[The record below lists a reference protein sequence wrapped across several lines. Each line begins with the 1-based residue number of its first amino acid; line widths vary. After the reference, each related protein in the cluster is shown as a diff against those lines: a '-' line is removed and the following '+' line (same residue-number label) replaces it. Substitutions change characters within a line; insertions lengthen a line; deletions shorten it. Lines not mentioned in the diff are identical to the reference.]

1 MIKGEFKKSVNIIDI
16 EKNCVIFVFSGSL
29 LINGEKLKSGKGFF
43 FKDIEKNNFE
53 AEDLTCLVLTYSGK
67 DSARLLSNINQN
79 NIFDFTI
86 SDELI
91 GFSKLYFDGEKK
103 YENEMLSI
111 GIAQTVFS
119 YITPSFHC
127 EDKKNTAYQY
137 VSDAEDYIEK
147 NIANSIKIDDVSKHL
162 GLSRGYLRNI
172 FFEQKGISPQEYLM
186 QKKIE
191 TACDLL
197 IKTDLSI
204 GEIAKKCGYDDIL
217 QFSRIF
223 KKRMG
228 ISSTEYRKQNISS
241 FGIKF
246 DKVKSVNH
254 NINIINKNKNTKIN
268 EVSSEIFK
276 NTNIEKENTY
286 EPLSYDSSEDLT
298 AILAAQIEKAA
309 RAAEEERKEKEKADT
324 APLWLL

>member
-1 MIKGEFKKSVNIIDI
+1 
-16 EKNCVIFVFSGSL
+16 
-29 LINGEKLKSGKGFF
+29 
-43 FKDIEKNNFE
+43 
-53 AEDLTCLVLTYSGK
+53 
-67 DSARLLSNINQN
+67 
-79 NIFDFTI
+79 
-86 SDELI
+86 
-91 GFSKLYFDGEKK
+91 
-103 YENEMLSI
+103 
-111 GIAQTVFS
+111 
-119 YITPSFHC
+119 
-127 EDKKNTAYQY
+127 
-137 VSDAEDYIEK
+137 
-147 NIANSIKIDDVSKHL
+147 
-162 GLSRGYLRNI
+162 
-172 FFEQKGISPQEYLM
+172 M

-254 NINIINKNKNTKIN
+254 NINSINKNKNTQIN

-286 EPLSYDSSEDLT
+286 EPLSYDSAEDLT

-309 RAAEEERKEKEKADT
+309 RAAEEERKEKVKADT